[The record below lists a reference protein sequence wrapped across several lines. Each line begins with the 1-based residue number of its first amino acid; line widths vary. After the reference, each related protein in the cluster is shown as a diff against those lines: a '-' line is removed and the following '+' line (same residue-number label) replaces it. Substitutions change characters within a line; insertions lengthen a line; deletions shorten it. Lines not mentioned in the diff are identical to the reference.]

1 MTEAEIL
8 LLAVE
13 LIKKVQECCFYQ
25 ECSFW
30 PLVIGSSLLLLP
42 LLPLLAKLIKNSGQ
56 FEEITD
62 FLLLLPVVARSP
74 LRRKFVQV

>member
-42 LLPLLAKLIKNSGQ
+42 LLAKLIKNSGQ

-62 FLLLLPVVARSP
+62 FL
-74 LRRKFVQV
+74 